1 MFSHLKR
8 YVWDTFSAMD
18 QHISFFNWSV
28 KPLISSEMKRLD
40 RARITMLYQLLLISA
55 GIYLMLIP
63 LQIIDQR
70 YDEMYRNMVIIAGLI
85 VLLKLY
91 TAKIIHWFTLSH
103 CIAFCASC
111 TVLSDLF
118 ILNQTLNIINIQ
130 MIILVIMSVTYFLG
144 YRSMAI
150 YSALVISPALAS
162 IVFNNALDLNIGDI
176 YKGQISLVTN
186 VCAYFFLIVYIHL
199 YFYKA
204 FQINFSELTEAEDD
218 QKKFNEELK
227 IHVKKAEKSAK
238 AKSDFLSTMSHELR
252 TPLNSV
258 IGMSNL
264 LISESPRP
272 DQQENLEILKFS
284 AENLLFIINDILDFN
299 KLESGKVEFER
310 IGFNLAELVQHCCG
324 GLRGKAEE
332 KKLHLSVQVD
342 EILERQ
348 KVIGDPSRLT
358 QIILNLV
365 NNAIKFTN
373 TGHVDVN
380 VTCTG
385 QMAGKFYVR
394 FEIIDEGIGISA
406 EKQQAI
412 FEPFSQASV
421 TTTRK
426 YGGTGLGLSIVK
438 RLLEL
443 QGSQIQVNS
452 EPGKGSTF
460 YFDLIFLVENQF
472 KLPSL
477 SFEPK
482 LKQINTQND
491 HDVTNLRI
499 MVAEDNPM
507 NILLMKKL
515 FSRWNITPVF
525 AENGEQA
532 VNLVQYMKF
541 DLVLMDVHMPIMD
554 GYEAT
559 KAIRKLPDAEQAAT
573 PIIALTAS
581 NDVQEKVTAAGM
593 DDYITKPFDPGQ
605 LLEKLKNLSE
615 EKKKVTDITV

>member
-1 MFSHLKR
+1 
-8 YVWDTFSAMD
+8 
-18 QHISFFNWSV
+18 
-28 KPLISSEMKRLD
+28 MKRLD
-40 RARITMLYQLLLISA
+40 LARITMLYQLLLIST
-55 GIYLMLIP
+55 GIYILLIP

-70 YDEMYRNMVIIAGLI
+70 YDEMYRNIVIIIGLI
-85 VLLKLY
+85 TLLKLY
-91 TAKIIHWFTLSH
+91 TAQRIHWFTLAH

-144 YRSMAI
+144 YKSMAI
-150 YSALVISPALAS
+150 YSALIISPALAS
-162 IVFNNALDLNIGDI
+162 IVFNNSLDLNIGDI
-176 YKGQISLVTN
+176 YQGQISLVTN

-204 FQINFSELTEAEDD
+204 FQINFSELTEAEND
-218 QKKFNEELK
+218 QKKLNEELK

-324 GLRGKAEE
+324 GLRSKAEE
-332 KKLHLSVQVD
+332 KNLILSVHVD
-342 EILERQ
+342 DILADE
-348 KVIGDPSRLT
+348 KVIGDPARLT

-373 TGHVDVN
+373 RGRVDVN
-380 VTCTG
+380 ITCTG
-385 QMAGKFYVR
+385 QTAGKLYVK
-394 FEIIDEGIGISA
+394 FEVIDEGIGIST

-421 TTTRK
+421 ATTRK

-443 QGSQIQVNS
+443 QGSQIQIKS
-452 EPGKGSTF
+452 ETGQGSTF
-460 YFDLIFLVENQF
+460 YFNLVFLIESRHLIPGIAQEHRI
-472 KLPSL
+472 KEIRTGS
-477 SFEPK
+477 
-482 LKQINTQND
+482 ND
-491 HDVTNLRI
+491 SVANLRI
-499 MVAEDNPM
+499 LIAEDNPM
-507 NILLMKKL
+507 NILLMKKI

-532 VNLVQYMKF
+532 LNLVQYMKF

-559 KAIRKLPDAEQAAT
+559 KAIRKLADAEQAAT

-605 LLEKLKNLSE
+605 LLDKLKSISE
-615 EKKKVTDITV
+615 EKKKVTDFTV